1 MLSNNKG
8 FEKLL
13 LINDPTIHDYG
24 KVKMSSVF
32 CQNNN
37 LLIWFPVFRE
47 LLSQS
52 LFHKTL
58 AIQKYYPEY
67 VFSLNYTYK
76 YICDNR
82 EIFASET
89 LSKLINFYIHA
100 MDNPFM
106 DITDISVTATY
117 GTGQEIGLEI
127 NGFIKNL
134 DLYRIIL
141 IYKKLKFNIKNLEAF
156 IDELTFAYLE
166 FQNNKNLLSLDQ
178 IIVNLKRNTRFI
190 KPKNFQERTDNY
202 SNKFDNNKKKQL
214 KKNNRYENRS
224 QNSSKNNDEN

>member
-1 MLSNNKG
+1 
-8 FEKLL
+8 
-13 LINDPTIHDYG
+13 
-24 KVKMSSVF
+24 
-32 CQNNN
+32 
-37 LLIWFPVFRE
+37 
-47 LLSQS
+47 
-52 LFHKTL
+52 
-58 AIQKYYPEY
+58 
-67 VFSLNYTYK
+67 
-76 YICDNR
+76 
-82 EIFASET
+82 
-89 LSKLINFYIHA
+89 

-134 DLYRIIL
+134 DLYRIII